1 MTMVG
6 GRLTVVLKLKFVIK
20 YIIKISEEQERDTEE
35 KENEIERKR
44 RSREV

>member
-1 MTMVG
+1 MTMVD
-6 GRLTVVLKLKFVIK
+6 GRLTVVLKSKFVIK

-35 KENEIERKR
+35 KENEIERR